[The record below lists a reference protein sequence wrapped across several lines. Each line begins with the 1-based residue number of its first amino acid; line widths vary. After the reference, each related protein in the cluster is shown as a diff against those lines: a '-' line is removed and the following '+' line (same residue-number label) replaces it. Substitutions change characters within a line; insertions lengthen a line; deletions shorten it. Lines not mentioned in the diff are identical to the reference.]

1 MPPWQ
6 SAPPVGPISHGA
18 AAAARVHPTILRVE
32 PAVKLPVPE
41 RDPDVIVV
49 RLHLGKDLHVPI
61 MQWVYMGCIWGV
73 YGVFRGVLGCIWGV
87 YGVFRYVRGYIW
99 CIFMYNGCI

>member
-6 SAPPVGPISHGA
+6 SAPPVSPIRHGA
-18 AAAARVHPTILRVE
+18 AAAARVHPTILWVE

-49 RLHLGKDLHVPI
+49 RLHLGKDLHVPT
-61 MQWVYMGCIWGV
+61 MQLVYMGCI
-73 YGVFRGVLGCIWGV
+73 
-87 YGVFRYVRGYIW
+87 
-99 CIFMYNGCI
+99 